1 MEMLYL
7 FTKLNMKVFSSYL
20 EIELEPVKLQSEEVN
35 PPNIKEFVSLM
46 IVSVFFIMPHLE

>member
-1 MEMLYL
+1 MLYL